1 MLGTTFQCPLGN
13 KHYGIGFCVYSG
25 DFCRGFFHGEGE
37 VQCMSGQYYRGK
49 WKYGKKHGEVSQRIA
64 LLLRTEHNPL
74 DPSFVQ
80 GEQYFIRNGEL
91 GDVQRMCI
99 GGTDFLYRVKLYQG
113 QYEDDFRQGPGMITY
128 TNGDSLSGHFQRGQP
143 HGTMVYTFAISK
155 TTKIA
160 KYVRGERAEWIELK
174 RWSMLNT
181 NNRLHGAMRVS
192 VSATGKNN
200 AKGKNSGKGAA
211 HSKKGDHS
219 SRDKQSSNSRDSSPP
234 SRSTS
239 PPKEKKPSPT
249 RSSQLQ
255 RIDE

>member
-1 MLGTTFQCPLGN
+1 
-13 KHYGIGFCVYSG
+13 
-25 DFCRGFFHGEGE
+25 
-37 VQCMSGQYYRGK
+37 
-49 WKYGKKHGEVSQRIA
+49 
-64 LLLRTEHNPL
+64 
-74 DPSFVQ
+74 
-80 GEQYFIRNGEL
+80 
-91 GDVQRMCI
+91 MCI

-113 QYEDDFRQGPGMITY
+113 QYEDDFRQGPGIITY

-192 VSATGKNN
+192 VSATGKNH
-200 AKGKNSGKGAA
+200 AKGKHTAGKGT
-211 HSKKGDHS
+211 HNRKGDHASS
-219 SRDKQSSNSRDSSPP
+219 SRDKQNNSNSSRDSSP

-239 PPKEKKPSPT
+239 PPKEKKTSPT

-255 RIDE
+255 RIDERR

>member
-1 MLGTTFQCPLGN
+1 M
-13 KHYGIGFCVYSG
+13 
-25 DFCRGFFHGEGE
+25 
-37 VQCMSGQYYRGK
+37 
-49 WKYGKKHGEVSQRIA
+49 
-64 LLLRTEHNPL
+64 
-74 DPSFVQ
+74 
-80 GEQYFIRNGEL
+80 
-91 GDVQRMCI
+91 
-99 GGTDFLYRVKLYQG
+99 YRVKLYQG

-192 VSATGKNN
+192 VSATGKNH
-200 AKGKNSGKGAA
+200 AKGKPNGKGAA
-211 HSKKGDHS
+211 HNNKKGDHAA
-219 SRDKQSSNSRDSSPP
+219 RDKPSNNSRDSSPP

-249 RSSQLQ
+249 RTSQLQ
-255 RIDE
+255 RIDERR